1 MVVFFSVFFFVSHVR
16 ICMRAACCCAG
27 SFPVWSGGRT
37 EQGEINI
44 AAELQTGIFCKVSWP
59 EDNEGGKLDYPG
71 RWTYSRDVIIDRKNE
86 CQIFSTFKTH
96 TQKKNKSHS
105 LKSKSL
111 HSVHQTLNGETRKRV
126 QTNGASI
133 QSAPRPLLHVFSR
146 TPPPFDILAFPPS
159 FSSTKA
165 RHGQIKFQA

>member
-86 CQIFSTFKTH
+86 CQIFSTLKNTHAKKKTRATLWNRNPCILYIRHWMGKLANVFK
-96 TQKKNKSHS
+96 
-105 LKSKSL
+105 
-111 HSVHQTLNGETRKRV
+111 QTE
-126 QTNGASI
+126 
-133 QSAPRPLLHVFSR
+133 PRF
-146 TPPPFDILAFPPS
+146 
-159 FSSTKA
+159 KA
-165 RHGQIKFQA
+165 RRVPSCMFSAERRLLLIF

>member
-44 AAELQTGIFCKVSWP
+44 AAELQTGIFCKVSWL

-86 CQIFSTFKTH
+86 CQIFSTLKNTH
-96 TQKKNKSHS
+96 AKKKKEPLSEIEIPAFCKSDTEWGNSQTCSNKRS
-105 LKSKSL
+105 LDSKRPASPL
-111 HSVHQTLNGETRKRV
+111 ACFQPNAASFWYFSVSPLVLFYKGQTW
-126 QTNGASI
+126 A
-133 QSAPRPLLHVFSR
+133 
-146 TPPPFDILAFPPS
+146 D
-159 FSSTKA
+159 
-165 RHGQIKFQA
+165 